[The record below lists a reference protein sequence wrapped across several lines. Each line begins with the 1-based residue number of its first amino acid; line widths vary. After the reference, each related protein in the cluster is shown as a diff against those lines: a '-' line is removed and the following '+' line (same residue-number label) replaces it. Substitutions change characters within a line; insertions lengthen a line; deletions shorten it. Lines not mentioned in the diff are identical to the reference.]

1 MRFHPV
7 AQIAL
12 VDGYDGI
19 ERSFPPHVRLA
30 PKVAILKKNDMK
42 KSDQPAA
49 GTDRTT
55 NDEAATA
62 A

>member
-1 MRFHPV
+1 ML
-7 AQIAL
+7 QIAL

-30 PKVAILKKNDMK
+30 PKVAILKNEKMAEDGHDHTTP
-42 KSDQPAA
+42 SD
-49 GTDRTT
+49 DRAT
-55 NDEAATA
+55 NEAATA